1 MAEQC
6 INIFYRAE
14 SSMSK
19 FGLQTMERLVAAQQ
33 MTDMMINRFS
43 PVAFDKNLATYG
55 DMYFLNHTSLN
66 EIGVFA
72 ETNDFYKQ
80 RELLSGAKNTII
92 RSREHLDLSKE
103 FDNKEDVKE
112 PKIDERNAPDKNR
125 IKE

>member
-6 INIFYRAE
+6 RNMFYRAD

-19 FGLQTMERLVAAQQ
+19 FGLPAMERFVAAQQ

-55 DMYFLNHTSLN
+55 DMYFLKHTSN
-66 EIGVFA
+66 DEIGVLA
-72 ETNDFYKQ
+72 QTDDFYKK
-80 RELLSGAKNTII
+80 RELLTGAQNTII

-103 FDNKEDVKE
+103 FNNKEDAKA
-112 PKIDERNAPDKNR
+112 PKIEGRNAPDKNR